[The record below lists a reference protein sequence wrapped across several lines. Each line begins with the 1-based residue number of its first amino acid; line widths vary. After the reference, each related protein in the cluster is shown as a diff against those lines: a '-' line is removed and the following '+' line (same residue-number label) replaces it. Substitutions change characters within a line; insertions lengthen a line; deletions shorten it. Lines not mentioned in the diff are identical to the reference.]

1 MTGNERRIRN
11 GVYNVA
17 DFLKRLMSKFSNY
30 DEEEG
35 YEVDYETTDP
45 APILYDAPAAAPR
58 QSQKVMNFQAPDQKP
73 QIIVIKPD
81 SIDAARE
88 ISNNIRAGRTVVC
101 NFEQIDQKVAQ
112 RVMDFITGSSYA
124 LDAHVHQITSVFF
137 VVTPRTV
144 TFINTQGQE
153 QRGGDYSRS
162 GEGYSRWNEAAGRR
176 GDGYG
181 GAGDAYGY
189 GQRASYGM

>member
-1 MTGNERRIRN
+1 MRAASDN
-11 GVYNVA
+11 GVHNVA
-17 DFLKRLMSKFSNY
+17 DFFKRLMSKFSNY
-30 DEEEG
+30 DDEEG
-35 YEVDYETTDP
+35 YDVDYETSNP
-45 APILYDAPAAAPR
+45 APILYDEPAAAPR

-137 VVTPRTV
+137 VVTPRSV

-153 QRGGDYSRS
+153 QRRGDYGR
-162 GEGYSRWNEAAGRR
+162 GEIYSRWNEGSGRR
-176 GDGYG
+176 SEGYG
-181 GAGDAYGY
+181 GSGDDYGY
-189 GQRASYGM
+189 GQRVSYGM